1 MIEDI
6 IRKLYYQYNYSITD
20 IKKLFNITRSGI
32 SFDFLKFELFDIR
45 LDINSKIKYKRYGCG
60 ETFVKPEIKIEY
72 NYYLFKNNE
81 LETFI
86 SNSKSLCKSIK
97 GKLDSLKE
105 LNSTFSVMNKVIDF
119 FTLKPEAYF
128 EKKNSSFDIN
138 IGKLDEKKID
148 DRINTDFDL
157 DFSFVIEETDEE
169 TQLELYETYSSLYEK
184 IIEFLG
190 KCEIYEVCKNK
201 KSNNNKSISEI
212 YDSTKF
218 VNIEKKD
225 FVDEEFT
232 NLCGV
237 LTNVCELELLIT
249 LNKIHKETVNPKKI
263 KTGIKMKTGREII
276 GLDISVATA
285 TATATATAAAGGGG
299 KKKFISDKNS
309 LIEQK
314 GGAENYDSK
323 DLKVIDNDDGRGR
336 RVIYKLQDKGK
347 KNKYIVKTANN
358 EIHRDLER
366 FLTGKKASYTDS
378 LDSLKGLENKHKYY
392 NYGISQYIYEAL
404 LYEHLNKQIPD
415 KIDFSKNT
423 DKGKLSILKLKEY
436 GFRSHSLNYQQKKD
450 TDKLDRLDTINKLL
464 QNEFQNGENMNIYL
478 VTNDE
483 RETYYNLYS
492 FQEEIY
498 SLLSKEYYNK
508 YCHKVKKHLMDCLS
522 FLFIHYNFVHCDFHG
537 SNTLIKK
544 FRTQSIDSPVDVKF
558 FDFDWSSIMGYSY
571 LKGFSED
578 KYDKKYSTLGE
589 NFFFHYRNRIL
600 DFDIV
605 IFNELSFYGMYHLF
619 DYYHVLNRNLT
630 NLTSGDKICYKI
642 YEIFNLKFSAVLGIK
657 KFINDVKLNE
667 IPDNKYTHYY
677 ELYSELYFIFKKCID
692 TVLNYSPDKI
702 NLEKEETK
710 NKDNENNAKQSIL
723 SVLDIAKKIFILENG
738 NYNFKKML
746 DYIKYFRD
754 EHWIHQ
760 VFTVIL
766 IILAIIIYENKA
778 IDSELENYK
787 ENYPIKHKYKGVVY
801 ENKNDKGITAY
812 EFLKKEY
819 QIQETTYDE
828 MIKKK
833 KKQDIITKK
842 QQIKSLTKTVGKE
855 IVAIL

>member
-1 MIEDI
+1 MIDDI

-20 IKKLFNITRSGI
+20 IKKLFNITRSDI
-32 SFDFLKFELFDIR
+32 SFNFLNFQLFDIR
-45 LDINSKIKYKRYGCG
+45 LDKNSKIQYKRYACSD
-60 ETFVKPEIKIEY
+60 TFIKPEIKIEH
-72 NYYLFKNNE
+72 NYYLFNDKE
-81 LETFI
+81 LNDFI
-86 SNSKSLCKSIK
+86 LNSKSLARSIQVALENLK
-97 GKLDSLKE
+97 KLNL
-105 LNSTFSVMNKVIDF
+105 TFSVMNKVIDF
-119 FTLKPEAYF
+119 FTLTPIADF
-128 EKKNSSFDIN
+128 EKKKSSFDIY
-138 IGKLDEKKID
+138 IGQLDDQKIV
-148 DRINTDFDL
+148 DRIDTDL

-190 KCEIYEVCKNK
+190 KCEIYEVCKTNSVSK
-201 KSNNNKSISEI
+201 KISEI
-212 YDSTKF
+212 YDNTKF

-263 KTGIKMKTGREII
+263 KMKTGREIV
-276 GLDISVATA
+276 GLDIPVATV
-285 TATATATAAAGGGG
+285 ATAAASAGGG

-314 GGAENYDSK
+314 GGTENFKLD
-323 DLKVIDNDDGRGR
+323 DLKVIDDDNGRGR
-336 RVIYKLQDKGK
+336 RVIYKLQDK
-347 KNKYIVKTANN
+347 YIVKTANN
-358 EIHRDLER
+358 EIHSDLENYLKTN
-366 FLTGKKASYTDS
+366 LTNRKKKKASYTNNIDS
-378 LDSLKGLENKHKYY
+378 LDSLVNKHKYY

-404 LYEHLNKQIPD
+404 LYEYLNKQIPG
-415 KIDFSKNT
+415 KIEFNKNK
-423 DKGKLSILKLKEY
+423 DENGILSILKLKEY
-436 GFRSHSLNYQQKKD
+436 GFRSHSLNCRDKKD
-450 TDKLDRLDTINKLL
+450 IDRKAKLDTINKLL
-464 QNEFQNGENMNIYL
+464 QKKFQNGENMNIYL

-483 RETYYNLYS
+483 RKEYYNLYS
-492 FQEEIY
+492 LQEEIY

-544 FRTQSIDSPVDVKF
+544 FPSQKINSPVDVKF

-571 LKGFSED
+571 LKGFSEGN
-578 KYDKKYSTLGE
+578 YDKKYSTLGE
-589 NFFFHYRNRIL
+589 NFFFHYSNRIL

-605 IFNELSFYGMYHLF
+605 IFNELSFYGMYHLY

-630 NLTSGDKICYKI
+630 NLTSDDKICYKI
-642 YEIFNLKFSAVLGIK
+642 YEIFNLKFSAGLGIK
-657 KFINDVKLNE
+657 KFINNVKLGK

-677 ELYSELYFIFKKCID
+677 ELYSELYFILKKCIHI
-692 TVLNYSPDKI
+692 VLNYSADKI
-702 NLEKEETK
+702 NLENKETK

-723 SVLDIAKKIFILENG
+723 SVLDIVKKIFILKNG

-746 DYIKYFRD
+746 DYIKYFRE

-766 IILAIIIYENKA
+766 IILAIIIYENKD
-778 IDSELENYK
+778 IYSELENYK
-787 ENYPIKHKYKGVVY
+787 ENYPIQSKIENLVY
-801 ENKNDKGITAY
+801 ENKKIGITAY
-812 EFLKKEY
+812 DFLKDEY
-819 QIQETTYDE
+819 KIQEKTYEE
-828 MIKKK
+828 MIKN
-833 KKQDIITKK
+833 KQDIITKK

-855 IVAIL
+855 IVTIL